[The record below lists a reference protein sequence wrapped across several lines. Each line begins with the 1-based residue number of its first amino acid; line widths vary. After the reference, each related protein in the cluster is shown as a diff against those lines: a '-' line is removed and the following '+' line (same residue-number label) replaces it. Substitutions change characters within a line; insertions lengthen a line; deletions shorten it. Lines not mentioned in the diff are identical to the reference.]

1 MSKTLAICFAF
12 LVLTSQILV
21 AQQSASNPQDNPGI
35 ELTRQVL
42 AQRVLEIE
50 KANNLNQFTTK
61 EDWARQREILRSQL
75 VEMLGLPDL
84 ESRSSQLFAQTTG
97 SLEFENVVVEK
108 LHFQSSPGLYVTA
121 NLYRPKQID
130 KPLPAVLYVCG
141 HGQVKEN
148 GVSLGNKT
156 HYQHHPSWFALQ
168 GYISMAIDTIQLG
181 EIEGIHHGLH
191 RMNRWDWPSR
201 GYTPAGVEAW
211 NAIRAVDYLV
221 SRPDVDSTKIGIT
234 GRSGGGAY
242 SWYAAALDQRI
253 QVAAPVAGITD
264 LRDHVND
271 QVIRGHCDC
280 MFFNNRYGWDYST
293 LAALVH
299 PRALL
304 IENTDEDP
312 IFPLEGVF
320 RIHKQVRAVYGLE
333 SKSNLGIHWT
343 TGGHEDTQE
352 LQLGCFVWFDRHLL
366 GSRRKIERAAV
377 PLWAKSDLKVFDRL
391 PADERVT
398 DVQEWFVPK
407 AISPSCQN
415 GSLPANIDQ
424 WNARSNSIR
433 DEIAGSVFGRL
444 PQFAP
449 NQKEDLDKP
458 ARRPGEKVQLIDT
471 ERRISQGDWAITQLE
486 CQSDS
491 LPCATLLKIEYL
503 VEPSD
508 SSTVILPDE
517 SLWDAWTTINNPDAL
532 SRENVNGDGLV
543 KGQILGQAWRSLIA
557 QADPKRTTYLVFPEG
572 TGPWRWDTND
582 KIGLHWRRSYLLVG
596 WSLEGRQV
604 AGVLQSIKAICSEQ
618 SIDAVRLKAGSQR
631 SVHALH
637 VALLDPNAIEALE
650 LHSID
655 PEAYSKGFVLSG
667 VLRFCDLPEVLT
679 VVSSRIPTSLK
690 NAQDYRKLPLFEH
703 LHQKL
708 GLQVLRD

>member
-1 MSKTLAICFAF
+1 
-12 LVLTSQILV
+12 
-21 AQQSASNPQDNPGI
+21 
-35 ELTRQVL
+35 
-42 AQRVLEIE
+42 
-50 KANNLNQFTTK
+50 
-61 EDWARQREILRSQL
+61 

-156 HYQHHPSWFALQ
+156 HYQHHPAWFALQ

-181 EIEGIHHGLH
+181 EIEGIHHGLY

-221 SRPDVDSTKIGIT
+221 SRPDVDATKIGIT

-253 QVAAPVAGITD
+253 QAAAPVAGITD

-293 LAALVH
+293 LAALIH

-366 GSRRKIERAAV
+366 GSKRKIERAAV

-391 PADERVT
+391 PADGDRTRRSTRVG
-398 DVQEWFVPK
+398 VPGCLR
-407 AISPSCQN
+407 AR
-415 GSLPANIDQ
+415 Q
-424 WNARSNSIR
+424 WSSECR
-433 DEIAGSVFGRL
+433 DWTWTLDRRL
-444 PQFAP
+444 
-449 NQKEDLDKP
+449 
-458 ARRPGEKVQLIDT
+458 R
-471 ERRISQGDWAITQLE
+471 
-486 CQSDS
+486 
-491 LPCATLLKIEYL
+491 
-503 VEPSD
+503 
-508 SSTVILPDE
+508 
-517 SLWDAWTTINNPDAL
+517 
-532 SRENVNGDGLV
+532 GLV
-543 KGQILGQAWRSLIA
+543 
-557 QADPKRTTYLVFPEG
+557 
-572 TGPWRWDTND
+572 
-582 KIGLHWRRSYLLVG
+582 
-596 WSLEGRQV
+596 
-604 AGVLQSIKAICSEQ
+604 C
-618 SIDAVRLKAGSQR
+618 
-631 SVHALH
+631 
-637 VALLDPNAIEALE
+637 
-650 LHSID
+650 
-655 PEAYSKGFVLSG
+655 
-667 VLRFCDLPEVLT
+667 
-679 VVSSRIPTSLK
+679 
-690 NAQDYRKLPLFEH
+690 
-703 LHQKL
+703 
-708 GLQVLRD
+708 

>member
-12 LVLTSQILV
+12 FILTSQILF

-50 KANNLNQFTTK
+50 KANNLKQFTTK

-84 ESRSSQLFAQTTG
+84 ESRSSELSAQTTG

-148 GVSLGNKT
+148 SVSLGNKT
-156 HYQHHPSWFALQ
+156 HYQHHPAWFALQ

-221 SRPDVDSTKIGIT
+221 SRPDVDATKIGIT

-253 QVAAPVAGITD
+253 QVASPVAGITD

-407 AISPSCQN
+407 AISPSAQN
-415 GSLPANIDQ
+415 GSLPADIGQ
-424 WNARSNSIR
+424 WNARSDSIR

-449 NQKEDLDKP
+449 NQKEDSDKLGRKP
-458 ARRPGEKVQLIDT
+458 EEKVQLIDT

-486 CQSDS
+486 CQSSS

-572 TGPWRWDTND
+572 TGPWRWDTTD

-604 AGVLQSIKAICSEQ
+604 AGVLQSIKAICSEE
-618 SIDAVRLKAGSQR
+618 SIDAVRLKAGIQR

-667 VLRFCDLPEVLT
+667 VLRFCDLPEVLA
-679 VVSSRIPTSLK
+679 VVSSRIPTNLK
-690 NAQDYRKLPLFEH
+690 NAQDYKKLPLFEH
-703 LHQKL
+703 LDKDL
-708 GLQVLRD
+708 GLLRLSN

>member
-1 MSKTLAICFAF
+1 MSKTLAICLAF
-12 LVLTSQILV
+12 LVLTSQILF
-21 AQQSASNPQDNPGI
+21 AQQNASNPQDNPGI

-156 HYQHHPSWFALQ
+156 HYQHHPAWFATQ
-168 GYISMAIDTIQLG
+168 GYVSMAIDTIQLG

-221 SRPDVDSTKIGIT
+221 SRPDVDATKIGIT

-242 SWYAAALDQRI
+242 SWYAAALDRRI

-407 AISPSCQN
+407 ANSPSSQK
-415 GSLPANIDQ
+415 GSLPADIGQ
-424 WNARSNSIR
+424 WNARSDSIR

-449 NQKEDLDKP
+449 NSKEDSDKLDRKP
-458 ARRPGEKVQLIDT
+458 EEKVQLIDT
-471 ERRISQGDWAITQLE
+471 ERRISQGDWAITQFE
-486 CQSDS
+486 CQSGS

-517 SLWDAWTTINNPDAL
+517 SLWEAWTTINNPDAL
-532 SRENVNGDGLV
+532 SPENVNGDGLV

-572 TGPWRWDTND
+572 TGPWRWDTTD

-618 SIDAVRLKAGSQR
+618 SIDTVRLKAGNQR

-667 VLRFCDLPEVLT
+667 VLRFCDLPEVLA
-679 VVSSRIPTSLK
+679 VVSSRITTSLK
-690 NAQDYRKLPLFEH
+690 NAQDYKKLPLFEH
-703 LHQKL
+703 LQQKL
-708 GLQVLRD
+708 GLLGPD

>member
-1 MSKTLAICFAF
+1 
-12 LVLTSQILV
+12 
-21 AQQSASNPQDNPGI
+21 
-35 ELTRQVL
+35 
-42 AQRVLEIE
+42 
-50 KANNLNQFTTK
+50 
-61 EDWARQREILRSQL
+61 
-75 VEMLGLPDL
+75 
-84 ESRSSQLFAQTTG
+84 
-97 SLEFENVVVEK
+97 
-108 LHFQSSPGLYVTA
+108 VTA

-130 KPLPAVLYVCG
+130 KPLPAVVYVCG

-148 GVSLGNKT
+148 GLSLGNKT
-156 HYQHHPSWFALQ
+156 HYQHHPAWFARQ

-181 EIEGIHHGLH
+181 EIEGIHHGLY

-221 SRPDVDSTKIGIT
+221 SRPDVDANKIGIT

-242 SWYAAALDQRI
+242 SWYAAAIDQRI
-253 QVAAPVAGITD
+253 QVAVPVAGITD

-293 LAALVH
+293 LAALIH

-304 IENTDEDP
+304 IGNTDEDP
-312 IFPLEGVF
+312 IFPLDGVF
-320 RIHKQVRAVYGLE
+320 RIQQQVHAVYGLE

-352 LQLGCFVWFDRHLL
+352 LQLGCFVWLDRHLL
-366 GSRRKIERAAV
+366 GSKRKIERAAAPV
-377 PLWAKSDLKVFDRL
+377 FAKKDLKVFDRL
-391 PADERVT
+391 PDDQRVT

-407 AISPSCQN
+407 VASPSAQN
-415 GSLPANIDQ
+415 NTFPSDLGQ
-424 WNARSNSIR
+424 WAARSKSIQE
-433 DEIAGSVFGRL
+433 EIAGSVFGRL

-449 NQKEDLDKP
+449 MQIEDSGQS
-458 ARRPGEKVQLIDT
+458 ARKQEQKVQLIQT
-471 ERRISQGDWAITQLE
+471 ERRISQGDWAVTQVE

-508 SSTVILPDE
+508 ASTVILADE
-517 SLWDAWTTINNPDAL
+517 SLWNDWATVTNPDAL
-532 SRENVNGDGLV
+532 DRESVNGDALV
-543 KGQILGQAWRSLIA
+543 KGQMLGQAWRSLIA

-572 TGPWRWDTND
+572 TGPWRWDASD

-604 AGVLQSIKAICSEQ
+604 AGASQAIRAIRSEH
-618 SIDAVRLKAGSQR
+618 SIDSVRLKAGMQR

-637 VALLDPNAIEALE
+637 VALLESNAIESLE

-667 VLRFCDLPEVLT
+667 ILRFCDIPEVLA
-679 VVSSRIPTSLK
+679 VVASRTPTSLR
-690 NAQDYRKLPLFEH
+690 NAQDYKKLPLFEH
-703 LHQKL
+703 LENKL
-708 GLQVLRD
+708 GLQGLMPASP